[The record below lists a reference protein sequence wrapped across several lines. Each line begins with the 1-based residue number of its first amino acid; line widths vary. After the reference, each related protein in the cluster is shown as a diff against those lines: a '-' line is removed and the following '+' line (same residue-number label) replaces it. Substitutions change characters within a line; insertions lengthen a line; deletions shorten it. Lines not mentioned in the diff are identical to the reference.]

1 MSVPP
6 ETQTILNT
14 FATNLTLF
22 AHNVEIINQG
32 NTRAVQDLSRS
43 VAQLVET
50 TSTSIAHTHEQLGAV
65 AIALQHPLNNNA
77 PELQQL
83 VQTLTQLPPA
93 LQQDQPQLR
102 PALKLDPPT

>member
-14 FATNLTLF
+14 FATNLTQF

-32 NTRAVQDLSRS
+32 SARAVQDLSRS

-50 TSTSIAHTHEQLGAV
+50 TSTSIERAQEQLGANTP
-65 AIALQHPLNNNA
+65 AQ
-77 PELQQL
+77 EFQQL
-83 VQTLTQLPPA
+83 AQTLHQLPAFPPRA
-93 LQQDQPQLR
+93 EAR
-102 PALKLDPPT
+102 PAHLQRAW